1 MKSRRERPVVYP
13 GDSLKSLAAVR
24 IRALQATEAWRSG
37 LTKSPLEGTAMGT
50 KIIIEKNIDVPMRDG
65 CVLKADLF
73 RPDTPEKLP
82 VLLNRTPYDKKF
94 PQISFNTIDAIRAAE
109 RGYNVVFVD
118 CRGRYAS
125 AGTFTCFADEQPD
138 GYDTIEH
145 LAREPW
151 SDGKVGT
158 FGASYM
164 GATQW
169 LAATQVPPSLKAM
182 VPSITASDYHDN
194 WTYQG
199 GAFSLFFNVSWL
211 MSNLALARLMR
222 EREESASAR
231 KELADIMSTMDT
243 MRTRTDFQPLKE
255 FPLFRTGAPYFF
267 DWLDHP
273 NYDEYWRKLCIEE
286 YHSKIDV
293 PTLNFGGWYDI
304 FAGGTVRNYSGM
316 KANGG
321 GPGGRKPRLVMG
333 PWFHTLP
340 LGSLV
345 GEVDMGFRSSYVSID
360 FDGMQLDF
368 FDHWL
373 KGKRNGAGDD
383 GPVRLYVMGANDWR
397 DEKDWPLPDT
407 EWRRYY
413 LHSRGRANSA
423 AGDGGLS
430 LEAPSNEPADVF
442 LYNPLDPVPTN
453 GGGLCCYHN
462 AVPGGAFDQS
472 AIEQRADVLV
482 YSTEPL
488 AEDMEVTGPIR
499 LTLYA
504 SSSAPDTDF
513 TAKLVDV
520 DECGCFARN
529 LTDGI
534 LRARVR
540 ESKSDPKLMTAGK
553 VYEFDIDMWST
564 SNLFKAG
571 HRIRLEVSSSNFP
584 RFDRNPNT
592 GHDLFADAETQP
604 ALQTVR
610 HDRGFASYL
619 TLPVI
624 PKRR

>member
-1 MKSRRERPVVYP
+1 
-13 GDSLKSLAAVR
+13 
-24 IRALQATEAWRSG
+24 
-37 LTKSPLEGTAMGT
+37 MGT
-50 KIIIEKNIDVPMRDG
+50 KIIIEKNIDITLRDG
-65 CVLKADLF
+65 CVLKADIF
-73 RPDTPEKLP
+73 RPDIPDKLP

-94 PQISFNTIDAIRAAE
+94 PQTSYNTMDAIRAAQ

-118 CRGRYAS
+118 CRGRFAS
-125 AGTFTCFADEQPD
+125 PGTFTCFVDEPRD
-138 GYDTIEH
+138 GYDTIEYV
-145 LAREPW
+145 ARQPW
-151 SDGKVGT
+151 ADGKVGT

-169 LAATQVPPSLKAM
+169 LAATQLPPSLKAM
-182 VPSITASDYHDN
+182 APSITASDYHDG

-211 MSNLALARLMR
+211 MSNLGLARLMR
-222 EREESASAR
+222 EREESAEAR
-231 KELADIMSTMDT
+231 KELAAIMSTMDT
-243 MRTRTDFQPLKE
+243 MRDRMDFLPLRE

-273 NYDEYWRKLCIEE
+273 YYDDYWRKLCIEE
-286 YHSKIDV
+286 YHAKIDV

-304 FAGGTVRNYSGM
+304 FQGGSIRNYTGM
-316 KANGG
+316 KAKGTGN
-321 GPGGRKPRLVMG
+321 GRKPRLVMG
-333 PWFHTLP
+333 PWYHSLP

-345 GEVDMGFRSSYVSID
+345 GQADMGYRSSYISID
-360 FDGMQLDF
+360 YDGMQLDF

-373 KGKRNGAGDD
+373 KGKQNGADGA
-383 GPVRLYVMGANDWR
+383 GPVRVYVMGRNEWR
-397 DEKDWPLPDT
+397 EEKEWPLPGT

-413 LHSRGRANSA
+413 LHSRGKANSA
-423 AGDGGLS
+423 FGDGALATDAPGS
-430 LEAPSNEPADVF
+430 EASDCF

-462 AVPGGAFDQS
+462 SVPGGAFDQ
-472 AIEQRADVLV
+472 AMVEHRADVLV

-488 AEDMEVTGPIR
+488 AEDVEVTGPIK

-513 TAKLVDV
+513 TAKLVDAAP
-520 DECGCFARN
+520 CGLARN

-534 LRARVR
+534 IRARVR
-540 ESKSDPKLMTAGK
+540 ESPSEPGLLTPGK

-592 GHDLFADAETQP
+592 GHELFADAETRP
-604 ALQTVR
+604 ALQTVM
-610 HDRGFASYL
+610 HERGFASYL

-624 PKRR
+624 PARR